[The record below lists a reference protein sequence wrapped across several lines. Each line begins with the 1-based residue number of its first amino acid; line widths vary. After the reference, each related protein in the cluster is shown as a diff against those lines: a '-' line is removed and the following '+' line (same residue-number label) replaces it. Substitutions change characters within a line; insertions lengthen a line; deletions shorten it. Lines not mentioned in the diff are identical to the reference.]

1 MRAPRTPTSLKW
13 LITRRARLDG
23 EITKIDKAEAIR
35 RANADKDIA
44 VVERQLNAA
53 SAQETT
59 MREVFEF
66 NREALLGDL
75 AATDRMLRQ
84 HEVAIDPNIISPIR
98 SHDNVS
104 IADHGFFTRAIFEC
118 LRLAN
123 GAPCTAT
130 KVTSYIAVHLMLEP
144 TDGSFMDLRMSIR
157 HRMKHLTWEGRLKR
171 VPNQIGSLEGRW
183 TLNAEPLPSSQ
194 SDIHP
199 DDDDPASIPA
209 TTGRD
214 RS

>member
-84 HEVAIDPNIISPIR
+84 HEVVTLPPK
-98 SHDNVS
+98 
-104 IADHGFFTRAIFEC
+104 
-118 LRLAN
+118 N
-123 GAPCTAT
+123 GLL
-130 KVTSYIAVHLMLEP
+130 S
-144 TDGSFMDLRMSIR
+144 
-157 HRMKHLTWEGRLKR
+157 
-171 VPNQIGSLEGRW
+171 
-183 TLNAEPLPSSQ
+183 
-194 SDIHP
+194 
-199 DDDDPASIPA
+199 
-209 TTGRD
+209 
-214 RS
+214 